1 MPVSPE
7 LLPIVRAQL
16 KEGEGVGWAMS
27 AEPAAFALGKK
38 PRTGVWDAVA
48 ILGGGYAAVGST
60 VATFR
65 SGQPLWM
72 LLPLT
77 LVVLGVL
84 TYFAVERIKARER
97 KRVECTVYALT
108 TRRALLIHTFPKLT
122 VQALP
127 IEAITDVVLDNVR
140 EVFGDLTL
148 TTSAAS
154 TGLVFRGVFEPE
166 QARKDMQKLLRDPSG
181 AEQQIAASERYMMA
195 MRQFGQGTRSGR

>member
-27 AEPAAFALGKK
+27 AEPAAFALGKRRK
-38 PRTGVWDAVA
+38 GIWDAVC
-48 ILGGGYAAVGST
+48 ILGGGYAAVGSA

-77 LVVLGVL
+77 LVALGVL
-84 TYFAVERIKARER
+84 AYFAVERIKARER
-97 KRVECTVYALT
+97 KRVEGTVYALT
-108 TRRALLIHTFPKLT
+108 TRRALLIRTFPKLT

-127 IEAITDVVLDNVR
+127 IEVITDVALDNVR
-140 EVFGDLTL
+140 EAFGDLTL
-148 TTSAAS
+148 ITSAAS
-154 TGLVFRGVFEPE
+154 TGLVFQGVFEPE
-166 QARKDMQKLLRDPSG
+166 QARKDMQKVLRDPSG

-195 MRQFGQGTRSGR
+195 MRQFARPGG

>member
-27 AEPAAFALGKK
+27 AEPVAFELGERRK
-38 PRTGVWDAVA
+38 GIWDAVA
-48 ILGGGYAAVGST
+48 ILGGGYAAVGAT

-72 LLPLT
+72 LLPLA
-77 LVVLGVL
+77 LVGLGVL

-97 KRVECTVYALT
+97 KRVACTVYALT
-108 TRRALLIHTFPKLT
+108 TRRALLIQTFPKLT

-127 IEAITDVVLDNVR
+127 IESITDVVLDNVR
-140 EVFGDLTL
+140 EAFGDLTL

-166 QARKDMQKLLRDPSG
+166 QARKDMQKVLRDPTG
-181 AEQQIAASERYMMA
+181 AEQQIAASERYMIA
-195 MRQFGQGTRSGR
+195 MRQFGQKRPLS